1 MEVNLHVINIYM
13 REGKIDGPEG
23 NKGGGFEWGEKRAF
37 DLTIKFIIVKY
48 YYYCFRG

>member
-1 MEVNLHVINIYM
+1 M

-23 NKGGGFEWGEKRAF
+23 NKGGGFEWGEKRVF

-48 YYYCFRG
+48 YYYFCRGDNSLAKE